1 MTTTEPPRP
10 RATRPTPPRQTTP
23 TTPEQTA
30 PASSEAD
37 KPARRGL
44 AARVSLGRVFAP
56 VPSEFLLIASTALLL
71 TAFGLVMVLS
81 ATSATA
87 AAKGEAPWEMVLKQV
102 MFAAVSIPLMFIA
115 SRLPVSFYK
124 RMAWPALIFGVAFQL
139 LVFVPGLGV
148 AADGN
153 RNWINIG
160 GVQAQ
165 PSEFLKLGLALWV
178 AFVLFR
184 KRTLLADWRHVYIP
198 LVPVTILA
206 IGTVIAGHDLGT
218 AMILALI
225 VLGALFFS
233 GVKLRIFVLPAIG
246 AAAAVAFLA
255 VTSPDRMRR
264 FMSFLNPN
272 CLDDYYN
279 DCYQPLHGI
288 WGLASGGVFGLG
300 LGNSRE
306 KYDWLPAAANDY
318 IFAIVGEE
326 LGLIG
331 CAVVLT
337 LFALFAVGAFHV
349 IRKTDDPFVRIA
361 AGGITIWIVGQ
372 ALINV
377 GVVLRVFPV
386 LGVPLP
392 FMSQGG
398 TSLLSALVASGVL
411 LAFARTLP
419 ASVARREARIAEAR
433 AARERAKLR
442 AVR

>member
-1 MTTTEPPRP
+1 MTTTQPPRP
-10 RATRPTPPRQTTP
+10 RTTRPAPPATKT
-23 TTPEQTA
+23 
-30 PASSEAD
+30 EAD
-37 KPARRGL
+37 PPARRGL

-56 VPSEFLLIASTALLL
+56 VPSEFLLIASTTLLL
-71 TAFGLVMVLS
+71 TVFGLVMVLS

-87 AAKGEAPWEMVLKQV
+87 TAAGEAPWEMVLKQV
-102 MFAAVSIPLMFIA
+102 VFAVIGIPLMFIA
-115 SRLPVSFYK
+115 SRLPVTFWK
-124 RMAWPALIFGVAFQL
+124 KIAWPALIFGVAFQL
-139 LVFVPGLGV
+139 LVFTPLGHG
-148 AADGN
+148 ADGN
-153 RNWINIG
+153 RNWIIIG
-160 GVQAQ
+160 GFQAQ

-184 KRTLLADWRHVYIP
+184 KRTLLTKWQHVFIP
-198 LVPVTILA
+198 LVPVAGLA
-206 IGTVIAGHDLGT
+206 IATVLAGDDLGT
-218 AMILALI
+218 AMILVLI

-233 GVKLRIFVLPAIG
+233 GVKLRIFVLPAI
-246 AAAAVAFLA
+246 AAAGAVAFLA

-272 CLDDYYN
+272 CLDDYFN

-331 CAVVLT
+331 CAVVLA

-361 AGGITIWIVGQ
+361 AGGITVWIVGQ
-372 ALINV
+372 ALINI

-398 TSLLSALVASGVL
+398 TSLLSVLLACGVL
-411 LAFARTLP
+411 LAFARSLP
-419 ASVARREARIAEAR
+419 ASVARREAAIASAR
-433 AARERAKLR
+433 AARERAKLH